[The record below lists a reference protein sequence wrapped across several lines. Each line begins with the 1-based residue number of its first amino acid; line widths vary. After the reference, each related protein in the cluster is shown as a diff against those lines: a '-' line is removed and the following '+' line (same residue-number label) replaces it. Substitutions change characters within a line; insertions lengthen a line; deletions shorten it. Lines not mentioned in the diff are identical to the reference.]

1 MVGLLLVGVVFGW
14 VASSSMQ
21 NREIYNARS
30 DDAARIH
37 EALKPKVATLDEA
50 KKLIGQFKPT
60 EPNYE
65 LNQKLADLEIAP
77 DGNLLGGNRLL
88 LGPEIIDYVTSYT
101 VDASMLEQMLDE
113 HAKATKADKKELEQ
127 LVKGNEVVKK
137 DRFAVLFDY
146 DHLAQRSGSEDY
158 MPKQGRLVTV
168 SELEKDDDG
177 KIEVELLNSDRTVK
191 TNIQGILPLPKGD
204 ILDTGG
210 PNALKRYQQRVGRI
224 QRQLLKFENYR
235 GTMMTKLKE
244 LGSQDSAPLLN
255 F

>member
-1 MVGLLLVGVVFGW
+1 
-14 VASSSMQ
+14 MQ
-21 NREIYNARS
+21 NREVYNARS
-30 DDAARIH
+30 EDAARIH

-50 KKLIGQFKPT
+50 KKLVEKLKPT
-60 EPNYE
+60 EPDFE
-65 LNQKLADLEIAP
+65 LNKKLADLEIAP
-77 DGNLLGGNRLL
+77 TGNLLGGNRLL

-113 HAKATKADKKELEQ
+113 HNRATKADKKEIEQ

-137 DRFAVLFDY
+137 DRFAILFDY

-168 SELEKDDDG
+168 SSLEKDDEG
-177 KIEVELLNSDRTVK
+177 QIEVDLLNSDRTVK
-191 TNIQGILPLPKGD
+191 TKIQGILPLPKGD
-204 ILDTGG
+204 ILESGG
-210 PNALKRYQQRVGRI
+210 PNALKRYQQRVARI

-235 GTMMTKLKE
+235 GAMMDKLQK
-244 LGSQDSAPLLN
+244 LGEQDSAPLLN